1 MKIQGIIK
9 GNTIE
14 LLEDLSLPNGVKISR
29 SIPDNLIQK
38 KSLWEDLE
46 TLIGVWKNQP
56 ELDDIFSEIDQERHA
71 DLGVEIKFDD

>member
-38 KSLWEDLE
+38 KLLWEDLE

-56 ELDDIFSEIDQERHA
+56 ELDDIFSEIDQERHG

>member
-29 SIPDNLIQK
+29 SIPDNLIPK
-38 KSLWEDLE
+38 KVSWEQIE
-46 TLIGVWKNQP
+46 TSIGVWKNQP
-56 ELDDIFSEIDQERHA
+56 ELDDIFSEIDRERHA

>member
-14 LLEDLSLPNGVKISR
+14 LLEDLSLPNGVKISLE
-29 SIPDNLIQK
+29 IPDNLIQK
-38 KSLWEDLE
+38 KLLWEDLE

-56 ELDDIFSEIDQERHA
+56 ELDDIFSEIDRERHA